1 MKTNCD
7 KQLLVFAEYPWKLFT
22 HVHLQTNPEL
32 NGIYWYSV
40 LTLIYSKVIKI
51 KSFNKVKQYI

>member
-22 HVHLQTNPEL
+22 LVYPQTNPKL
-32 NGIYWYSV
+32 NGIY
-40 LTLIYSKVIKI
+40 
-51 KSFNKVKQYI
+51 